1 MSWSQIPPE
10 ADCSVRKKYVE
21 LGFCFETRLHLANF
35 VENNFIDANLDDASA
50 LNFAS
55 KLLSE
60 LDIYVQQMPD
70 SPSMLTSK
78 RILQSTCETLKV
90 CMYFYILKYLHYVS
104 KYIYELF
111 EYIHAISFF
120 KKL

>member
-50 LNFAS
+50 LNLAS

-90 CMYFYILKYLHYVS
+90 CIFTYLKVS
-104 KYIYELF
+104 TLRKYICELF